1 MKEAEVQLR
10 NLADH
15 ISHIQTATYEVAQRG
30 KFKLPQIQ
38 KSCENVMNHYYLD
51 TISRDF
57 LNEFVN

>member
-38 KSCENVMNHYYLD
+38 KSCENVMNHY
-51 TISRDF
+51 
-57 LNEFVN
+57 

>member
-30 KFKLPQIQ
+30 KFKLHQIQ
-38 KSCENVMNHYYLD
+38 KSCENVMNLHSSLLRMFGFFA
-51 TISRDF
+51 TST
-57 LNEFVN
+57 

>member
-38 KSCENVMNHYYLD
+38 KPCKKCHEPLLARHHF
-51 TISRDF
+51 TKF
-57 LNEFVN
+57 LK